1 MSAGGTILLA
11 GLGGAAGVLAADVV
25 ADAFYIRGDRVT
37 AGAIGGAVGAVIAT
51 FIGVTVTKVDE
62 KSSTGLSGAPL
73 QMLGFP

>member
-11 GLGGAAGVLAADVV
+11 GLGGAAGVLAADVF

-37 AGAIGGAVGAVIAT
+37 AGAIGGAVGAVVAT

-62 KSSTGLSGAPL
+62 KKEIGVSGPPL
-73 QMLGFP
+73 RMLGFP